1 MQEVEDLLIMEEIN
15 SSWLDGRLAS
25 DGIKGNLKA
34 FLEGFWSVDLLTVS
48 LNSRMSLRLGVKLF
62 VQRLADPDH
71 V

>member
-1 MQEVEDLLIMEEIN
+1 MQEVEGLLIMEEIS

-25 DGIKGNLKA
+25 VGIIGNLKA
-34 FLEGFWSVDLLTVS
+34 LLEGFWSVDLLTVS
-48 LNSRMSLRLGVKLF
+48 LNSRMSLRLGVELF